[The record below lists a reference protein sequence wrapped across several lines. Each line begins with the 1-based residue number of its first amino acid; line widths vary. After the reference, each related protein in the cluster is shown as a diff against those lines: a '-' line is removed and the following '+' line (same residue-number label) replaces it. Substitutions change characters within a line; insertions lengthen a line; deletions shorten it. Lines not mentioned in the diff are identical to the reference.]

1 MKNNYEDFCIVSP
14 EKYELLAKKNNE
26 QLKTKVVNEQN
37 NYSQILN
44 LLKEN
49 ILAIENFNTSF
60 ANYDTNY
67 LQKIYIKT
75 YSLFEDVKKINNNST
90 TMQNNNDKN
99 LTKQN
104 AIPHTTNANNN
115 NIYMIKKSNTNN
127 LCQILNELIYS
138 TTPNKELLIKVVNII
153 KLWNVV

>member
-14 EKYELLAKKNNE
+14 EKYELLAKKYNE
-26 QLKTKVVNEQN
+26 QLKTKVVNEQY

-44 LLKEN
+44 LLEEN
-49 ILAIENFNTSF
+49 ILAIENFNTRF
-60 ANYDTNY
+60 TNYDTNY

-75 YSLFEDVKKINNNST
+75 YSLFEDVKKINNYYT

-99 LTKQN
+99 FTKQN
-104 AIPHTTNANNN
+104 AIPHTTNANIN
-115 NIYMIKKSNTNN
+115 NIYIIKKSNTNN

-138 TTPNKELLIKVVNII
+138 SIPNKKLLIKVVNII
-153 KLWNVV
+153 KLWNV

>member
-14 EKYELLAKKNNE
+14 EKYELLAKKYNE
-26 QLKTKVVNEQN
+26 QLKTKVVNEQY

-90 TMQNNNDKN
+90 TIQNNNGKSF
-99 LTKQN
+99 TIQN
-104 AIPHTTNANNN
+104 AIQHTTNANNN
-115 NIYMIKKSNTNN
+115 IYIIKKSNTNN

-138 TTPNKELLIKVVNII
+138 PTPNKELLIKVVNII
-153 KLWNVV
+153 KLWNV